1 MKLKRKMKY
10 SQLKWEKVLTVNTA
24 SDIEKKKRL
33 TVDEVP
39 GNSKENIVESTR
51 IYICFNRYTNA
62 FDLG

>member
-10 SQLKWEKVLTVNTA
+10 SQLKWEKVLTVHIA
-24 SDIEKKKRL
+24 SDIEKKRL

-39 GNSKENIVESTR
+39 SNSKENIAESTR

>member
-10 SQLKWEKVLTVNTA
+10 SQLKWEKVLTVNIA
-24 SDIEKKKRL
+24 SDIEKKRL

-39 GNSKENIVESTR
+39 GNSKENIAESTR

-62 FDLG
+62 FNLG